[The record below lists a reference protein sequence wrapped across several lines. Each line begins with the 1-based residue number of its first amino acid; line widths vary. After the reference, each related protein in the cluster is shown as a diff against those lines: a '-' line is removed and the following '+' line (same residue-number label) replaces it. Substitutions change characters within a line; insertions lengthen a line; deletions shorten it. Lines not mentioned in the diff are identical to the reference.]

1 MLNSEM
7 PASWQRVSMLAAAIM
22 LLSAPPRSVAQPSD
36 APAQQT
42 ATLQVLT
49 VRPNF
54 HVIVGAGGNIAVQ
67 TGEDG
72 IVLVNTGNGAL
83 SDPVIAAIRALA
95 PRGTGLTEV
104 IDTSADADLVGGNA
118 AVHVLSPPGWPAP
131 TLLSTQEASNRLL
144 AANFPQD
151 AVPGDT
157 ILLENERSL
166 YFNGEGI
173 EVMRAPA
180 AHSDGDLMVFFHGSD
195 VLVAGDVIDTDHFP
209 QIDVANGGS
218 MRGEMAALNR
228 IVSTAIPPIPFA
240 FGPGGT
246 VVVPGHGRLYAQPE
260 AVQYR
265 DMMAVIRD
273 QVQADIA
280 RRQTLTE
287 ILRSRPALGYE
298 TEYGAT
304 SGAWTTQDFVSAVYR
319 SLVKQPA
326 YAALEHDTGMKAP

>member
-1 MLNSEM
+1 MLKRKM
-7 PASWQRVSMLAAAIM
+7 PASWQCVGVAAAAM
-22 LLSAPPRSVAQPSD
+22 QLLVPLRSVAQPAD
-36 APAQQT
+36 APVQRAT
-42 ATLQVLT
+42 ALQVLT

-72 IVLVNTGNGAL
+72 IVLVNTGNAAL
-83 SDPVIAAIRALA
+83 SDQVISAIRALA
-95 PRGTGLTEV
+95 PRGAGVTEV
-104 IDTSADADLVGGNA
+104 IDTSSDADLVGGNA
-118 AVHVLSPPGWPAP
+118 ALRALDPPGWPAP
-131 TLLSTQEASNRLL
+131 MLLSTQEASNRLL
-144 AANFPQD
+144 AANVPQD

-157 ILLENERSL
+157 ILLENEKTL

-180 AHSDGDLMVFFHGSD
+180 AHSDGDLLVFFHGSD
-195 VLVAGDVIDTDHFP
+195 VLVVGDVIDTDHFP
-209 QIDVANGGS
+209 QIDVANGGT
-218 MRGEMAALNR
+218 MQGEVNALNR

-273 QVQADIA
+273 QVQADIV
-280 RRQTLTE
+280 RHQTLTQ
-287 ILRSRPALGYE
+287 IQRSEPALGWE
-298 TEYGAT
+298 TEFGAT
-304 SGAWTTQDFVSAVYR
+304 SGDWTTQDFVAAVYR